1 MVIGVLKKEK
11 VKENQKRATGNKL
24 IGRIISQAFGLDAY
38 TRVKCRGL
46 ARPKKTPASCF
57 Y

>member
-11 VKENQKRATGNKL
+11 VKENQKGATGNKL